1 MRSSQNSL
9 LSIGD
14 KPATLLKV
22 TVLHGCFSRFL
33 NYTIIPNRA
42 KHHIFVYVLG
52 VNLWVI
58 ETYENHLYD
67 KGGKSKWHYVTIT
80 YNQTA
85 STYTWRNRAN
95 LLWTLYPIENE
106 NLFTV
111 GKRLSSL

>member
-1 MRSSQNSL
+1 M
-9 LSIGD
+9 
-14 KPATLLKV
+14 
-22 TVLHGCFSRFL
+22 
-33 NYTIIPNRA
+33 
-42 KHHIFVYVLG
+42 
-52 VNLWVI
+52 I

-106 NLFTV
+106 EYSQLVKDCPHYKNKHTSARIDKM
-111 GKRLSSL
+111 GIYGS